1 MSFKKIALGFA
12 LVFLFI
18 NAAFADE
25 VIRIGIMRFY
35 NKAAGL
41 TQQQAE
47 SITDIFTRMLANSH
61 SIAIVERERLD
72 AIGREQRFGM
82 SGLVDSDTAAK
93 IGRIAGCQYM
103 LLGSITQFNKQSQET
118 KVAFIRENRYD
129 VSVTV
134 DMRVVNVETT
144 EVVLSLS
151 ETGNASH
158 TASGVNLDNKFS
170 TQENYHAGLE
180 GEAINNAVS
189 KLGQRIR
196 EIVAGEYS
204 QVLSIAGR
212 DVTVNVGAASG
223 AKKGALYRVYADG
236 PEVHDM
242 KGRVIGHR
250 DIDLAII
257 KISSMQNE
265 FSTAQVV
272 KDGGKI
278 ENIRRG
284 DKIMPISPSE
294 SKTLAKHLPKKRPT
308 TGIKRHSELEGDEL
322 NEKLEDMAEE
332 QGVELKPQT
341 ASTASIA
348 KPARVSSTE
357 SMAAPM
363 GRGVA
368 APKRAFENKS
378 TDPAKVIETYGLPS
392 GDANTRRVAHIN
404 AKKIRNKRDAYSKYV
419 ELANSYSG
427 DYLAAY
433 KAGEAAL
440 SLGDRNNAKVWFD
453 KALNIN
459 PSYEP
464 AQNAKTRL
472 LNSQSQP
479 KAKSKS
485 KRRK

>member
-1 MSFKKIALGFA
+1 MSFKKFALGFA

-25 VIRIGIMRFY
+25 VVRIGIMRFH
-35 NKAAGL
+35 NKAEGL
-41 TQQQAE
+41 SQQQAE
-47 SITDIFTRMLANSH
+47 VITDIFTRMLSNSS

-72 AIGREQRFGM
+72 DIGREQRFGM
-82 SGLVDSDTAAK
+82 SGLVDSSTAAQ

-103 LLGSITQFNKQSQET
+103 LLGSITQFNKQSQDT
-118 KVAFIRENRYD
+118 NVAFIREKKYN

-134 DMRVVNVETT
+134 DMRVVNVETS

-158 TASGVNLDNKFS
+158 TASGVNFDNFS
-170 TQENYHAGLE
+170 TQENYHTGLE

-212 DVTVNVGAASG
+212 DVTVNVGASSG
-223 AKKGALYRVYADG
+223 AKKGDLYRVYADG

-250 DIDLAII
+250 DIDLAVI
-257 KISSMQNE
+257 KISSVQNE
-265 FSTAQVV
+265 FSTAQIV

-278 ENIRRG
+278 GNIRRG

-294 SKTLAKHLPKKRPT
+294 SKSLIKHLPKNRPA
-308 TGIKRHSELEGDEL
+308 TGLNRNSGLEGDEL
-322 NEKLEDMAEE
+322 NAKLEEVASE
-332 QGVELKPQT
+332 QGVET
-341 ASTASIA
+341 ASAA
-348 KPARVSSTE
+348 KPARAASTE

-363 GRGVA
+363 GRS
-368 APKRAFENKS
+368 KRAFENKS

-392 GDANTRRVAHIN
+392 GDANTRRIAHIS
-404 AKKIRNKRDAYSKYV
+404 AGRIRNKRDAYNKYV

-433 KAGEAAL
+433 KAGETAL
-440 SLGDRNNAKVWFD
+440 SIGDRDNAKVWLD
-453 KALNIN
+453 KALDIN

-464 AQNAKTRL
+464 AQKAKTRL
-472 LNSQSQP
+472 LNSQP

>member
-1 MSFKKIALGFA
+1 MNFKKIALGFA

-25 VIRIGIMRFY
+25 VVRIGIMRFY

-41 TQQQAE
+41 SQSQAE

-72 AIGREQRFGM
+72 EIGREQRFGM
-82 SGLVDSDTAAK
+82 SGLVDSNTAAQ

-118 KVAFIRENRYD
+118 KVAFIRENKYD

-158 TASGVNLDNKFS
+158 TASGVNLDNQFS
-170 TQENYHAGLE
+170 TQESYHAGLE

-212 DVTVNVGAASG
+212 DITVNVGASSG

-250 DIDLAII
+250 DINLAII
-257 KISSMQNE
+257 KISSVQNE
-265 FSTAQVV
+265 FSTAQIV
-272 KDGGKI
+272 KDGGKV

-284 DKIMPISPSE
+284 DKIMPVSPSE
-294 SKTLAKHLPKKRPT
+294 SKTLAKNLPKKRPT
-308 TGIKRHSELEGDEL
+308 TGIKRYSELEGSEL
-322 NEKLEDMAEE
+322 NQKLEDMAEE
-332 QGVELKPQT
+332 QGVELKPQ
-341 ASTASIA
+341 A
-348 KPARVSSTE
+348 ARASSTE

-363 GRGVA
+363 GRGAA

-392 GDANTRRVAHIN
+392 GDANTRRIAHIS
-404 AKKIRNKRDAYSKYV
+404 AGRIRNKRDAYNKYA

-440 SLGDRNNAKVWFD
+440 SLGDINNAKVWFD
-453 KALNIN
+453 KALDIN
-459 PSYEP
+459 PHYEP

-479 KAKSKS
+479 KAKAKS

>member
-1 MSFKKIALGFA
+1 MSFKKFALGFA

-25 VIRIGIMRFY
+25 VVRIGIMRFY

-41 TQQQAE
+41 TQSQAE
-47 SITDIFTRMLANSH
+47 SITDIFTRMLANSS

-82 SGLVDSDTAAK
+82 SGLVDSDTAAQ

-118 KVAFIRENRYD
+118 KFSFIRENKYN

-158 TASGVNLDNKFS
+158 TASGVNLDNNFS
-170 TQENYHAGLE
+170 TQEKYHEGLE

-196 EIVAGEYS
+196 EIIAGEYS

-212 DVTVNVGAASG
+212 DVTVNVGASSG
-223 AKKGALYRVYADG
+223 AKKGGLYRVYADG

-257 KISSMQNE
+257 KISSVQNE
-265 FSTAQVV
+265 FSTAQAV
-272 KDGGKI
+272 KDGGKV

-284 DKIMPISPSE
+284 DKIMPISPSDA
-294 SKTLAKHLPKKRPT
+294 KTLAKHLPKKRPT
-308 TGIKRHSELEGDEL
+308 TGLKRNTELEGDEL
-322 NEKLEDMAEE
+322 NAKLEDMADE
-332 QGVELKPQT
+332 QGVEIKLQDTGT
-341 ASTASIA
+341 ASVA
-348 KPARVSSTE
+348 KPARAASTGG
-357 SMAAPM
+357 MAAPM

-378 TDPAKVIETYGLPS
+378 TDPAKVIDTYGLPS
-392 GDANTRRVAHIN
+392 GDANTRRIAHIS
-404 AKKIRNKRDAYSKYV
+404 AGRIRNKRDAYNKYV

-433 KAGEAAL
+433 KAGETAL
-440 SLGDRNNAKVWFD
+440 SIGDRDNAKVWLD
-453 KALNIN
+453 KALDIN

-464 AQNAKTRL
+464 AQKAKTRL
-472 LNSQSQP
+472 LNSQP

-485 KRRK
+485 RRKK